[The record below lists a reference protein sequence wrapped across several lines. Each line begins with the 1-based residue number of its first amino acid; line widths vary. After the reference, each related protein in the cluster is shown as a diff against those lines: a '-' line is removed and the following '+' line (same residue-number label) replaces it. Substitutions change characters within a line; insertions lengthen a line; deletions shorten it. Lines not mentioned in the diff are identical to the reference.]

1 MVRPDYK
8 AFQVLS
14 HSAKGTTWGK
24 HKYIRKENGR
34 YIYSADLEKKRKG
47 QTSSEYQQEMEYNSR
62 KNGTSNSGSSGT
74 SSLRSKRKADPSKMS
89 QEYREEMGYSTP
101 SQKRTSS
108 SKPNNSKMSSEYQKE
123 SAYNSKK
130 NDYRVGTSSQ
140 NTKKKK
146 VYPQLDPNGNLV
158 TAKLNVAQ
166 VYNAASKNSSTIKE
180 YQNQGKPSKAVSD
193 GLNKKKKL
201 TKTELEKKQREA
213 QKKKGQEYM
222 KKTLKKRVGR

>member
-1 MVRPDYK
+1 MYPSNPY
-8 AFQVLS
+8 FS

-34 YIYSADLEKKRKG
+34 YVYPSDLEKKRKG

-62 KNGTSNSGSSGT
+62 RNGTSNASSSSG

-101 SQKRTSS
+101 SSNKSSS
-108 SKPNNSKMSSEYQKE
+108 SKPNSSKMSNEYQKE

-130 NDYRVGTSSQ
+130 NSYRVGTSSQ
-140 NTKKKK
+140 NTKKRK

-158 TAKLNVAQ
+158 TAKLNMAQ

-180 YQNQGKPSKAVSD
+180 YQRQGRSSVAATDGSK
-193 GLNKKKKL
+193 KKKKL
-201 TKTELEKKQREA
+201 TKIDLEKKRKEA